1 MARTHLMAFFQQLYR
16 DFEESDASGKSV
28 TAVQDDRRTDVSRR
42 DFLKASGAITAA
54 ASFVK
59 PIGLLAARQP
69 RIVIIGGGIAGL
81 HAALVLQDAGY
92 SSTIY
97 EASSRIGGRI
107 HSDTTSW
114 DHGQIT
120 EHCGELIDSTH
131 KTILGLAK
139 RFGIDVADLIS
150 AEPPQTT
157 TTYYFFGQY
166 YLRSE
171 ANDDFDP
178 VYHAVKADLS
188 AAGYPTLYNNFTSA
202 ALALDNLSMYH
213 WIEDHVP
220 GGHGSRL
227 GQLLDVAFNV
237 EFGS

>member
-1 MARTHLMAFFQQLYR
+1 
-16 DFEESDASGKSV
+16 
-28 TAVQDDRRTDVSRR
+28 
-42 DFLKASGAITAA
+42 
-54 ASFVK
+54 
-59 PIGLLAARQP
+59 PIGFLAATQP

-81 HAALVLQDAGY
+81 NAALVLQDAGY

-114 DHGQIT
+114 ENGQVT
-120 EHCGELIDSTH
+120 EHCGELIDSNN

-157 TTYYFFGQY
+157 TTYFFDQYY
-166 YLRSE
+166 YLRSQ

-178 VYHAVKADLS
+178 VYHAVKADLL
-188 AAGYPTLYNNFTSA
+188 AAGSPTVYNNYTNA
-202 ALALDNLSMYH
+202 AFALDN
-213 WIEDHVP
+213 
-220 GGHGSRL
+220 
-227 GQLLDVAFNV
+227 
-237 EFGS
+237 